1 MSLQTQLDVS
11 TGSEIA
17 GTMVSGGGNSI
28 ERRTIRKLQIR
39 LLPFL
44 FLLYVVAFIDRINIG
59 FAALTMNK
67 ELAITSQQFGFAAGI
82 FFFGYFLFEVPSNLL
97 LHKIGARI
105 WITRI
110 LITWGILATL
120 TGFVHTVHQLYVVR
134 FLLGLA
140 EAGYF
145 PGIVLYLTYWFRQR
159 EQAQAIALFL
169 TGLPFTSIVGA
180 PISGL
185 VLDHVH
191 WLGLSSWRWLL
202 ILEGL
207 PAILCGLLT
216 YFLLPNRPAEAKF
229 LTPEEKEWI
238 QTELLR
244 EERQKLE
251 QHHCSVF
258 QTMVNG
264 RVWHLAAI
272 EFGVCIGL
280 YTLSFWAP
288 QLLKSVSGQHS
299 NSAVGVLIMVPNLVG
314 ILAMVLVS
322 RSSDRRLERR
332 YHAAI
337 PALVGGVA
345 LLLMGVYHSPLSLV
359 VLLSV
364 LAAGVY
370 SVVGPFWALPG
381 EFLTGFSAAAG
392 IGLINSVANLGGFV
406 GPYAIGVMSGWTG
419 GIYGGLALTGI
430 PLLLSATLLL
440 LLPRKAQAA
449 NLTGSG
455 SHTLSNRARVASSAD
470 LLE

>member
-1 MSLQTQLDVS
+1 MPLQTQLDMS
-11 TGSEIA
+11 ADSEIA
-17 GTMVSGGGNSI
+17 DTMVSSWDSI

-39 LLPFL
+39 LLPLL
-44 FLLYVVAFIDRINIG
+44 FLLYVVAFVDRINIA

-120 TGFVHTVHQLYVVR
+120 TGFVHTVHQLYVAR

-145 PGIVLYLTYWFRQR
+145 PGIVMYLTYWFRQR
-159 EQAQAIALFL
+159 EQAQAVALFL
-169 TGLPFTSIVGA
+169 TGLPVTSIFGA

-191 WLGLSSWRWLL
+191 WLGVSSWRWLL
-202 ILEGL
+202 VLEGL
-207 PAILCGLLT
+207 PAVLCGLLT
-216 YFLLPNRPAEAKF
+216 YFLLPNRPAEARF
-229 LTPEEKEWI
+229 LSAEEQEWI
-238 QTELLR
+238 QAELLR

-251 QHHCSVF
+251 QRPCSVF

-264 RVWHLAAI
+264 RVWHLAVI

-288 QLLKSVSGQHS
+288 QLLQSASGQHS
-299 NSAVGVLIMVPNLVG
+299 NTAVGLLVMIPHFVG
-314 ILAMVLVS
+314 ILAMVSVS

-332 YHAAI
+332 YHAAV

-345 LLLMGVYHSPLSLV
+345 LLLMGTFHSSLFLVALLSL
-359 VLLSV
+359 

-370 SVVGPFWALPG
+370 SFVGPFWALPG

-406 GPYAIGVMSGWTG
+406 GPYAIGVMSHWTG
-419 GIYGGLALTGI
+419 GIYGGLALGGI

-440 LLPRKAQAA
+440 LLPTRARA
-449 NLTGSG
+449 GSLVG
-455 SHTLSNRARVASSAD
+455 SRSHTPGNRLGVASGAT
-470 LLE
+470 LPE

>member
-1 MSLQTQLDVS
+1 MLMQTQLDVRTKS
-11 TGSEIA
+11 KIN
-17 GTMVSGGGNSI
+17 GTVVAGGGDSI
-28 ERRTIRKLQIR
+28 ERQTIRKLQIR
-39 LLPFL
+39 LLPLL
-44 FLLYVVAFIDRINIG
+44 FLLYVVAFVDRINIA

-159 EQAQAIALFL
+159 EQAQAVALFL
-169 TGLPFTSIVGA
+169 TGLPVTSIFGA

-191 WLGLSSWRWLL
+191 WLGVSSWRWLL
-202 ILEGL
+202 VLEGL
-207 PAILCGLLT
+207 PAVLCGLLT
-216 YFLLPNRPAEAKF
+216 YFLLPNRPAEARF
-229 LTPEEKEWI
+229 LTAEEQEWI
-238 QTELLR
+238 QAELSR

-251 QHHCSVF
+251 QRHCSVF

-264 RVWHLAAI
+264 RVWRLAVI

-288 QLLKSVSGQHS
+288 QLLQSASGQHS
-299 NSAVGVLIMVPNLVG
+299 NTAVGVLVMIPHLVG
-314 ILAMVLVS
+314 VLAMVLVS
-322 RSSDRRLERR
+322 RRSDRRLERR
-332 YHAAI
+332 YHAAV

-345 LLLMGVYHSPLSLV
+345 LLLMGTFHSSLFLVALLSL
-359 VLLSV
+359 

-370 SVVGPFWALPG
+370 SFVGPFWALPG

-406 GPYAIGVMSGWTG
+406 GPYAIGAMSRWTG
-419 GIYGGLALTGI
+419 GIYGGLALGGI
-430 PLLLSATLLL
+430 PLLLSATLLVR
-440 LLPRKAQAA
+440 LPRMAQA
-449 NLTGSG
+449 GSLAASR
-455 SHTLSNRARVASSAD
+455 SHTLSDRVRVASGAALS
-470 LLE
+470 E